1 MSEEWSTINKPV
13 KKANK
18 KEKISEE
25 IYFLSDILYDGG
37 CLRCINKT
45 CKIQTNHGIDFP
57 EIMCRFVEKPISIN
71 GMDKVFLAAN
81 LDFNGKKPKYTIC
94 NYINGRCKNCEEERI
109 KYVDYN
115 GKKILLCYPSLEN
128 VKYQLTVGI
137 HADIKLVLKG
147 PKYDVSLIPS
157 DIDIQQNDEVE
168 FIEDNEEP
176 IEIWPSLNV
185 QNENNDK
192 KMQNNNAI
200 KDFSK
205 LNFSVEDKLNVE
217 ERLDDKKT
225 SSLKSNFVILGNS
238 KTPISE
244 PIFIET
250 QVSENIV
257 SETPSSKNKISLNVV
272 KKSSKIENN
281 ENKENDSKLEERLQK
296 ERELM
301 FLRKINFL
309 ENENKQLTI
318 ENMEL
323 RKKSAKDDFIIQN
336 NEKYD
341 EILYNINNIN
351 NYVTKQYVDT
361 EYSEYLLV

>member
-45 CKIQTNHGIDFP
+45 CKIQTNHGINFP

-147 PKYDVSLIPS
+147 PKYDASLIPS
-157 DIDIQQNDEVE
+157 VIQQNDEVE

-244 PIFIET
+244 PIFTET
-250 QVSENIV
+250 PVFEPTI
-257 SETPSSKNKISLNVV
+257 SETHVSKNKISLNIV
-272 KKSSKIENN
+272 KKSYKIENN
-281 ENKENDSKLEERLQK
+281 DNKENDSKLEEKLQK

-301 FLRKINFL
+301 LLRKINFL

-336 NEKYD
+336 NGKYD

-351 NYVTKQYVDT
+351 NCVTKQYVDT
-361 EYSEYLLV
+361 EYSEYLLF